1 MIKHPYPDN
10 AYLERDPE
18 TNEKRWFSCRGMGVP
33 YVHEDRA
40 AEDLDGAVKA
50 ERDACAAKA
59 REFAAHYP
67 QGSDGR
73 NTFVLLAEWIENR
86 ASAPEVG

>member
-1 MIKHPYPDN
+1 MSFEHPYPDH

-18 TNEKRWFSCRGMGVP
+18 TNEKRWFSSKGMGVG

-40 AEDLDGAVKA
+40 AEDVAAAVKA
-50 ERDACAAKA
+50 ERDACALKA
-59 REFAAHYP
+59 REYAGHYP

-73 NTFVLLAEWIENR
+73 NTFVMLAEWIENR
-86 ASAPEVG
+86 T